1 MDGSHRC
8 GDGAKLGAGVEVGER
23 RGNGDR
29 DRDGEAIG
37 ISLGVS
43 IRVVVR
49 NHCHGLYEANRLIA
63 LVRAFHSVSSIT
75 KGSAGPGFRVS
86 LKFLTGIYDCDRSAL
101 ILSSGLRVMPSKKC
115 FARTP

>member
-1 MDGSHRC
+1 MDRSHRC

-37 ISLGVS
+37 ISLGVT

-86 LKFLTGIYDCDRSAL
+86 LKFLTKIYDCDRSAL
-101 ILSSGLRVMPSKKC
+101 ILAIPPTMYFVRRIKNP
-115 FARTP
+115 